1 MSFRRWATDL
11 LLEEKHH
18 KDTRRQFTKTRKPLK
33 STMGAYENPPLNFFA
48 RNLFPNLLAASAS
61 INDFCTKKVSTAM
74 RETTVGEVLW
84 PLGAANH

>member
-1 MSFRRWATDL
+1 
-11 LLEEKHH
+11 
-18 KDTRRQFTKTRKPLK
+18 
-33 STMGAYENPPLNFFA
+33 MGAYEKGVCKDRLIFF